1 MIRKKME
8 ELKKL
13 ITDALGN
20 IEVNREKSPEEKLY
34 NYNDGRYDTYLMVL
48 GWINMIE
55 KKNV

>member
-1 MIRKKME
+1 ME